1 MQAQFLKDDNNN
13 VWFSYAR
20 NIHYRGRQT
29 RDQDFDPEDTVTPQQ
44 IAANI
49 LNQKDMLRRE
59 LDDSNR

>member
-20 NIHYRGRQT
+20 NIQYRGRQT

-49 LNQKDMLRRE
+49 LNQKEMLRRE
-59 LDDSNR
+59 LHDSNR

>member
-20 NIHYRGRQT
+20 NIQYRGRQT

-59 LDDSNR
+59 LHDSNR